1 MLNAVAPLN
10 GLDFRGSE
18 RLMAELPERHE
29 DQQVHAVATLAREQA
44 DDRCDAVEVSMDLSR
59 LVGALGPDVLLE
71 IPKTP
76 HRRCNALPVRVLI
89 LTRATVLPGFIAELA
104 GVDPLRRLAFR
115 VEARHE
121 HEFVEGLRAIVRET
135 LLEPR
140 GPTSGTDGVG

>member
-10 GLDFRGSE
+10 GLDYRGSE
-18 RLMAELPERHE
+18 RLMAEPPERHE
-29 DQQVHAVATLAREQA
+29 DQQAHAVATLARDQVG
-44 DDRCDAVEVSMDLSR
+44 DRRDVVEVSMDLSR
-59 LVGALGPDVLLE
+59 LVEALGPDVLLE

-76 HRRCNALPVRVLI
+76 HRRCNVLPVRVLI
-89 LTRATVLPGFIAELA
+89 STRATVLPGFIAELA

-121 HEFVEGLRAIVRET
+121 HEFVEGLGAVVRET

-140 GPTSGTDGVG
+140 RPASGADGVG

>member
-1 MLNAVAPLN
+1 
-10 GLDFRGSE
+10 
-18 RLMAELPERHE
+18 MAEPPERHE

-44 DDRCDAVEVSMDLSR
+44 DDRRDAVEVSMDLSR
-59 LVGALGPDVLLE
+59 LVEALGPDVLLE
-71 IPKTP
+71 IPKTS
-76 HRRCNALPVRVLI
+76 HRRCNALSVRVLI
-89 LTRATVLPGFIAELA
+89 STRATVLPGFIAELA

-140 GPTSGTDGVG
+140 GPASGTDGVG